1 MPLVLKLLTAQA
13 ISCIVF
19 LIASIIPHNSFVMHG
34 QSVTYSKWWSSG
46 VGVYASVLGTLM
58 ASAGLLLVTKKRF
71 SRQIYLGV
79 LSLGLVTPYYLFG
92 EHWASLF
99 SLLIVLII
107 GAYLYLNAPVK
118 EYFAPDKVPQPD
130 AAKPRR

>member
-1 MPLVLKLLTAQA
+1 MY
-13 ISCIVF
+13 
-19 LIASIIPHNSFVMHG
+19 G
-34 QSVTYSKWWSSG
+34 QSVTYSEWWGSG
-46 VGVYASVLGTLM
+46 VGVYASILGTLM
-58 ASAGLLLVTKKRF
+58 ASAGFLLVTKNRF

-99 SLLIVLII
+99 SLLIVFMIA
-107 GAYLYLNAPVK
+107 AYLYLKASAK
-118 EYFAPDKVPQPD
+118 EYFAPNKALQTD